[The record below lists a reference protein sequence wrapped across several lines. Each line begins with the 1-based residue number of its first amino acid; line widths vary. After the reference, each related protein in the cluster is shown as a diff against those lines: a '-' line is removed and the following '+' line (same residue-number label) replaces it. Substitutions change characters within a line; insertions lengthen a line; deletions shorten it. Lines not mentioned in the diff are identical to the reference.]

1 MVLDSLI
8 SYTHRCLMAFDADR
22 KLVKERL
29 FDDHFGNKL
38 SENLLM
44 AVNI

>member
-8 SYTHRCLMAFDADR
+8 SYTHWCLMALDADR
-22 KLVKERL
+22 KLVKEGL

-44 AVNI
+44 VINI